1 MAAISGRRYVEVAPG
16 EFAPEVVLSAG
27 AGTTDKIASAIASV
41 AAGTAFVTVLAV
53 TPAAKAKVLGYSAD
67 LAGILA
73 VNYRLRLITGT
84 DAAPTVLHEET
95 IATTGNA
102 WMPVRVDVE
111 AGVRIA
117 VQVVHAEVGAQDARA
132 TINWQED

>member
-1 MAAISGRRYVEVAPG
+1 MVAISGRRYVEVSPG
-16 EFAPEVVLSAG
+16 EFAPEIVVAS
-27 AGTTDKIASAIASV
+27 AGTTDKITSGAGSV
-41 AAGTAFVTVLAV
+41 AAGSAFVTVVSVA
-53 TPAAKAKVLGYSAD
+53 PAAKAKVIGYSAD
-67 LAGILA
+67 LAGILS

-102 WMPVRVDVE
+102 WMPVRVDVG

-117 VQVVHAEVGAQDARA
+117 VQVVHAEVGAQTARA
-132 TINWQED
+132 TINWQES

>member
-1 MAAISGRRYVEVAPG
+1 VVAISGRRYVEVSPG
-16 EFAPEVVLSAG
+16 EFAPEVVLSTTAG
-27 AGTTDKIASAIASV
+27 KTDKITSAVASV
-41 AAGTAFVTVLAV
+41 AAGTAFVTVVSV
-53 TPAAKAKVLGYSAD
+53 TPALKAKVIGYSAD

-84 DAAPTVLHEET
+84 DAAPIVLHEET

-102 WMPVRVDVE
+102 WMPVKADV
-111 AGVRIA
+111 AAATRIA

-132 TINWQED
+132 TINWQEG

>member
-1 MAAISGRRYVEVAPG
+1 VVSLGGYRHVEVAPG

-27 AGTTDKIASAIASV
+27 AGTTDKITSAIASV
-41 AAGTAFVTVLAV
+41 AAGTAFVTVAST
-53 TPAAKAKVLGYSAD
+53 TPAAAAKVLGYSAD
-67 LAGILA
+67 LAGILS

-102 WMPVRVDVE
+102 WMPVKVDVD

-132 TINWQED
+132 TINWQEG